1 MRSPAGWGD
10 FPCVECGT
18 EVNGLSPGDRCPACA
33 RRHRRAADQVGR
45 KVALGATLLY
55 GAWVLI
61 ARPSSPT
68 WLVAMGAPVTYMGL
82 RILVGRLVM
91 EYRR

>member
-1 MRSPAGWGD
+1 MRSPVGWGE

-18 EVNGLSPGDRCPACA
+18 EVDGLSPGDRCPTCS
-33 RRHRRAADQVGR
+33 RRLRRATDRVGR
-45 KVALGATLLY
+45 TVALGATLIY

-68 WLVAMGAPVTYMGL
+68 WLVALGAPVTYLGL
-82 RILVGRLVM
+82 RVLVGHLLM
-91 EYRR
+91 ELRR